1 MPFTPIE
8 RRDLSCT
15 IRVRRAAAMDD
26 AQPAAV
32 QPPRRAL
39 WGWASYY
46 VGNHAFT
53 TAAITV
59 FFPIFFKEV
68 WSGGVP
74 VEVSTLRLGI
84 ANSAASLLVALTAPL
99 LGAIADRGGHGKG
112 FMLAAALL
120 GVALMLA
127 LAAVPA
133 GAWAWAAVVYVL
145 ASAGNFWGNVFGDA
159 MVLRVGTPGRVE
171 RTSAIGYLAGY
182 AGGGVFL
189 AISVALSLKPHWFGL
204 PDASAAVR
212 WIFALGA
219 LWWAAFTLPL
229 LWWVPAQRAAA
240 ERLPLRAALREGLR
254 QFATTV
260 RHVRAYRPIALFL
273 VAYWLYIDGVNTVI
287 QMAVDYGK
295 SIGLGSG
302 PLILAVLMV
311 QFIGVPAALV
321 FGRLGERIGPKRGIL
336 IGLAV
341 YVLASAF
348 AAGMH
353 HAWQFFALA
362 AAVGMVQG
370 GVQLL
375 SRAYFARLVPRERAG
390 EFFGFYNMLGEFAA
404 ILGPLLIGLT
414 SYLSGDPRA
423 SILSVIVLFALGGGL
438 LLRVPKV

>member
-1 MPFTPIE
+1 MGE
-8 RRDLSCT
+8 SE
-15 IRVRRAAAMDD
+15 
-26 AQPAAV
+26 AQP
-32 QPPRRAL
+32 QPQAQRRAL

-59 FFPIFFKEV
+59 YFPIFFKEV
-68 WSGGVP
+68 WSQGVP
-74 VEVSTLRLGI
+74 VETSTLRLGI

-120 GVALMLA
+120 GMALMLA
-127 LAAVPA
+127 LAAVPS
-133 GAWAWAAVVYVL
+133 GAWGWAALVYVL
-145 ASAGNFWGNVFGDA
+145 ASAGNYWGNVFGDA
-159 MVLRVGTPGRVE
+159 MVLRVGTPGRIE

-189 AISVALSLKPHWFGL
+189 ALSVALSLRPHWFGL
-204 PDASAAVR
+204 PDAAAAVR

-219 LWWAAFTLPL
+219 LWWLVFTLPL
-229 LWWVPAQRAAA
+229 LWWVPAQRSKG
-240 ERLPLRAALREGLR
+240 ERLPLAQAMCVGGR
-254 QFATTV
+254 QFLATL

-273 VAYWLYIDGVNTVI
+273 LAYWLYIDGVNTVI

-311 QFIGVPAALV
+311 QFIGVPAALL
-321 FGRLGERIGPKRGIL
+321 FGRLGERIGPRRGIL
-336 IGLAV
+336 LGLSV
-341 YVLASAF
+341 YVLVSVF
-348 AAGMH
+348 AAWMR
-353 HAWQFFALA
+353 HAWQFFVLA
-362 AAVGMVQG
+362 AAVGLVQG

-404 ILGPLLIGLT
+404 ILGPLLMGITG
-414 SYLSGDPRA
+414 YLSGDPRL
-423 SILSVIVLFALGGGL
+423 SILSVIVLFVIGGAL
-438 LLRVPKV
+438 LLRVPRV